1 MLDPYLVKLVDVLY
15 YHLIELML
23 DFIIFLA
30 RILVLHGL
38 TNQIRKNHENLIVLA
53 MLLEVLVQLIHLL
66 ALEIHHDASLD
77 FGNRQI
83 VAVIIIVV
91 REYIR
96 NIFRRQFI

>member
-1 MLDPYLVKLVDVLY
+1 
-15 YHLIELML
+15 
-23 DFIIFLA
+23 
-30 RILVLHGL
+30 
-38 TNQIRKNHENLIVLA
+38 

-96 NIFRRQFI
+96 NIFRR